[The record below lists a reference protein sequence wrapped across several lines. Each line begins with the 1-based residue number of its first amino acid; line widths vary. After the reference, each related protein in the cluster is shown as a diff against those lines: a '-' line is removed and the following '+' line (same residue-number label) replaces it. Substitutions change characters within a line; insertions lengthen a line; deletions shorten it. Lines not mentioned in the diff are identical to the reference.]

1 MRFFLPALLLAATQ
15 SVFAW
20 VVPVQNE
27 LAAMQGDALQEAL
40 LDSGLPLPP
49 TREEAEQGAS
59 FRFGLDRVAIKRS
72 LVYRASLVKIARN
85 RISPE
90 INRSTAELARALGAP
105 AIFCQYLDMLAAG
118 ELSRRQQYELNQALQ
133 YLVQETYGIDMLEM
147 RVLAES
153 IRLPGQAH
161 TAYILQLPLA
171 FMFDRISHEPPV
183 REYMLSDF
191 QTMISV
197 LRQRTEILKSVHD
210 RATADAAAEH
220 LLKLVPLWRTTQ
232 QTRAYSSQNEIPL
245 SPAESLAFKL
255 LDAVAEQ
262 FLRICRDV
270 HKHDWYGSDRLRV
283 TEGLFL

>member
-15 SVFAW
+15 SVLAW
-20 VVPVQNE
+20 VVPLQNE

-59 FRFGLDRVAIKRS
+59 FRFGLERVAIKRS

-105 AIFCQYLDMLAAG
+105 VIFCQYLDMLAAG

-133 YLVQETYGIDMLEM
+133 YLVQETYGIDMLEI

-153 IRLPGQAH
+153 INLPGKAH

-171 FMFDRISHEPPV
+171 FMFDRISLEPPA
-183 REYMLSDF
+183 RECLLSDF
-191 QTMISV
+191 QTVISV
-197 LRQRTEILKSVHD
+197 LSQRTEILKSVHN

-232 QTRAYSSQNEIPL
+232 QTRAYCRQHKIQYT
-245 SPAESLAFKL
+245 PAESLSVKL

-270 HKHDWYGSDRLRV
+270 HSRDWYGSDRLRV